1 MSDEHEH
8 WDEDMAPEEILR
20 TIKRAVRGKGVRWT
34 GQRESIIT
42 TFIEQDRHLTA
53 EELHQ
58 LVRSSDPTISAATV
72 YRTMN
77 LLVEAGM
84 AAKRHFQGGSAAF
97 DLTIGKGHHH
107 HLIDVDSGRI
117 IEFKDDQMERLLEGV
132 AAKLGYRIAC
142 HKIELFG
149 VPLDEE
155 PGPRKRSAARAAKRA
170 EGA

>member
-1 MSDEHEH
+1 MSDHHDH

-34 GQRESIIT
+34 GQREAIIA

-58 LVRSSDPTISAATV
+58 LVRSADPSISAATV
-72 YRTMN
+72 SRTMT
-77 LLVEAGM
+77 LRVDAGM
-84 AAKRHFQGGSAAF
+84 AAQRHFQGGSAAF

-117 IEFKDDQMERLLEGV
+117 IEFKDDQMERLLEDL

-149 VPLDEE
+149 VPLVEE
-155 PGPRKRSAARAAKRA
+155 PPAKRGRSGQRRA
-170 EGA
+170 DHD

>member
-1 MSDEHEH
+1 MADDHDH
-8 WDEDMAPEEILR
+8 WEEDMEPEEILR
-20 TIKRAVRGKGVRWT
+20 TIKQAVRGKGVRWT
-34 GQRESIIT
+34 DQRETVIT
-42 TFIEQDRHLTA
+42 TFIAQDRHLTA

-58 LVRSSDPTISAATV
+58 LVRDKDATISAATV

-77 LLVEAGM
+77 LLVDAGM

-107 HLIDVDSGRI
+107 HIIDVDSGRI
-117 IEFKDDQMERLLEGV
+117 IEFKNDEMERILRDV
-132 AAKLGYRIAC
+132 AASHGYRLAC

-155 PGPRKRSAARAAKRA
+155 GKD
-170 EGA
+170 

>member
-1 MSDEHEH
+1 MADRHEH
-8 WDEDMAPEEILR
+8 WEEDMAPEEILA

-34 GQRESIIT
+34 GQREAIIS
-42 TFIEQDRHLTA
+42 TFIDQDRHLTA

-58 LVRSSDPTISAATV
+58 LVREVDSSISAATV

-77 LLVEAGM
+77 LLVDAGM

-117 IEFKDDQMERLLEGV
+117 IEFRNDEMEKLLEGV

-149 VPLDEE
+149 VPLEE
-155 PGPRKRSAARAAKRA
+155 QTDGARRSRKRR
-170 EGA
+170 